1 MLPNPI
7 IEFGPIKVYMYGVM
21 IAVGVFFAFLV
32 IYLYSKRLG
41 IPTKYADFV
50 FYDGIASIAF
60 GFFSAA
66 LFQSV
71 YDYIEDPSKGFHF
84 GQRITFIGGLIGGAA
99 LFLAVYFILRKKAKV
114 RLAPMLPVIPCA
126 ITIGHALGR
135 VGCFFAGCCYG
146 KPYDGIFSVKFPYV
160 AERVHPTQL
169 YEAIFL
175 LILFGVMSFLLLK
188 KIKAYKYNFEIYLV
202 AYGIARFVIEF
213 FRGDDR
219 GSVGIAISPS
229 QMTSILLVVAG
240 LTVLFFHIKF
250 RNVFESVPA
259 PSTEASDKEV
269 NNQ

>member
-7 IEFGPIKVYMYGVM
+7 IELGPIKVYMYGVM
-21 IAVGVFFAFLV
+21 IAIGVFCAFMV
-32 IYLYSKRLG
+32 IYFYSKRLG

-50 FYDGIASIAF
+50 FYDGIATIAF

-84 GQRITFIGGLIGGAA
+84 GQRITFIGGLIGGAVF
-99 LFLAVYFILRKKAKV
+99 FLVVYFIVRKKLKIK
-114 RLAPMLPVIPCA
+114 LAPMLPVIPCA

-146 KPYDGIFSVKFPYV
+146 KPYDGIFSVKFPNV

-169 YEAIFL
+169 YEAVFL
-175 LILFGVMSFLLLK
+175 LLLFGVMSFLLLK
-188 KIKAYKYNFEIYLV
+188 KVKAYKYNFEIYLV
-202 AYGIARFVIEF
+202 AYGIARFLIEF

-219 GSVGIAISPS
+219 GSVGIALSPS
-229 QMTSILLVVAG
+229 QMTSILLAVAG
-240 LTVLFFHIKF
+240 LAVLFFHIRF
-250 RNVFESVPA
+250 RNVFEPVITVPEE
-259 PSTEASDKEV
+259 PKKEEKG
-269 NNQ
+269 Q

>member
-7 IEFGPIKVYMYGVM
+7 IELGPIKVYMYGVM
-21 IAVGVFFAFLV
+21 IAVGVFCAFSV
-32 IYLYSKRLG
+32 IYFYSKRLG
-41 IPTKYADFV
+41 IPTKNADFV
-50 FYDGIASIAF
+50 FYNGIATIAF

-84 GQRITFIGGLIGGAA
+84 GQRITFIGGLIGGAVF
-99 LFLAVYFILRKKAKV
+99 FLAVYFILRNKLKI

-146 KPYDGIFSVKFPYV
+146 KPYDGIFSVKFPNI

-169 YEAIFL
+169 YEAVFL
-175 LILFGVMSFLLLK
+175 LLLFGVLSFLLLK
-188 KIKAYKYNFEIYLV
+188 KYKAYKYNLEIYLV

-219 GSVGIAISPS
+219 GSVGISISPS
-229 QMTSILLVVAG
+229 QMTSILLIVAG
-240 LTVLFFHIKF
+240 SALLFFHIKF
-250 RNVFESVPA
+250 RNVFEITPTAV
-259 PSTEASDKEV
+259 EAAKEEE
-269 NNQ
+269 NK